1 MKVEKDLCIYWI
13 LSMVFDLL
21 KKYSLFM
28 KFCIIAAGYN
38 LFAYLIFVIF
48 ILLNINYLI
57 ASSIAFILGVTL
69 SLFMNKIIVFKG
81 GKYNRVMVVKY
92 FIFYALLLCFNLI
105 VLYFFVKILHVNI
118 YISQV
123 IVIGISAFLS
133 YNVMRIFIFEV
144 V

>member
-1 MKVEKDLCIYWI
+1 
-13 LSMVFDLL
+13 
-21 KKYSLFM
+21 M